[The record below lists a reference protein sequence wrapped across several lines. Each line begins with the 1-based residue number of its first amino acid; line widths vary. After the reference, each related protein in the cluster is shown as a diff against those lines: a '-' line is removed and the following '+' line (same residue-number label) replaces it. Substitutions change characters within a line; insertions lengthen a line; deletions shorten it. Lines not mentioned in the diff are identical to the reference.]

1 MPAAL
6 PRIGAKRPSAQ
17 DFNPGPKLS
26 VTESKSMATIREET
40 YRLMRELKLTTV
52 FGNPGSTEEPF
63 LTEMPPDFT
72 YVLGLQEASV
82 LAMADGYAQ
91 AMDRP
96 ALVNLHTAPG
106 VGNAMG
112 NLLGA
117 WHSKTPLIVTAGQ
130 QTREMLLLEPW
141 LTNTRATEL
150 PEPYV
155 KWSYEPARAEDVPGA
170 LMRAY
175 AAAVQPPAGP
185 VFLSV
190 PMDDWPK
197 RAERETPAR
206 QISTRT
212 APDPERLQEAAS
224 ALSSAKNP
232 ALVFGPG
239 VDRSYGWD
247 AAVLLAEKLRAP
259 VYAPPAAE
267 RAGFP
272 ESHPQFLG
280 ALPFAIKPLGEKL
293 AEHDVVLVVGAPVF
307 RYYPYVPGDYLPN
320 GLHLIHITDDPSEA
334 ARAPVGDSILG
345 DPGLALASLAAL
357 VTPSERPLPAPMPKP
372 PVPEAKTPITPDYL
386 FYALAAAKPENAVLV
401 QESPSNMKPFHSRLP
416 ATHPASYFSMASGG
430 LGFGLPASV
439 GIALAER
446 ETGRNRPVIAVIGD
460 GSLLYSIQSLWTAVQ
475 HSLPLVVVVPQNTEY
490 AILKSFAEFGKTPG
504 VPGLDLP
511 GLDLVTLVKG
521 FGCEARCIEN
531 PEKITQSV
539 KDALAGGKVSVLVVP
554 TTPEVPPLL

>member
-1 MPAAL
+1 M
-6 PRIGAKRPSAQ
+6 
-17 DFNPGPKLS
+17 
-26 VTESKSMATIREET
+26 TTIREEA

-63 LTEMPPDFT
+63 LTEFPEDFT

-82 LAMADGYAQ
+82 VAMADGYAQ
-91 AMDRP
+91 AMGRP
-96 ALVNLHTAPG
+96 AFVNLHTAPG

-117 WHSKTPLIVTAGQ
+117 WHNKTPLIVTAGQ

-141 LTNTRATEL
+141 LTNTNATEL
-150 PEPYV
+150 PKPYV
-155 KWSYEPARAEDVPGA
+155 KWSYEPARAEDVPAA
-170 LMRAY
+170 LLRAY
-175 AAAVQPPAGP
+175 AAALQPPSGP

-190 PMDDWPK
+190 PMDDWEK
-197 RAERETPAR
+197 TAERETPTR
-206 QISTRT
+206 QISTRM
-212 APDPERLQEAAS
+212 APDPDVLKEAAS
-224 ALSSAKNP
+224 ALSSSKNP

-239 VDRSYGWD
+239 VDRSFGWD

-259 VYAPPAAE
+259 VYAAPAAE

-272 ESHPQFLG
+272 ESHPQFMG
-280 ALPFAIKPLGEKL
+280 ALPFAIKPLSEKL
-293 AEHDVVLVVGAPVF
+293 AVYDVVLVVGAPVF
-307 RYYPYVPGDYLPN
+307 RYYPYVPGEYLP
-320 GLHLIHITDDPSEA
+320 GSLHLIHITDDPSEA

-345 DPGLALASLAAL
+345 DSALALSSLSEM
-357 VTPSERPLPAPMPKP
+357 VTPSDRPLPPPMPKQ

-401 QESPSNMKPFHSRLP
+401 QESPSNMKPFHARLP

-446 ETGRNRPVIAVIGD
+446 ETGRNRPVIAIIGD
-460 GSLLYSIQSLWTAVQ
+460 GSFLYSVQSLWTAVQ
-475 HSLPLVVVVPQNTEY
+475 HKLPLVVVIPQNTEY

-511 GLDLVTLVKG
+511 GLDLVTLGAG
-521 FGCEARCIEN
+521 FGCEAKRVEN
-531 PEKITQSV
+531 PEEITQSV
-539 KDALAGGKVSVLVVP
+539 KDALASSKVSVLVVP